1 MPAQR
6 KETGMVAWEGHSKSE
21 PAKHCPSA
29 PVCVALLSAS
39 LWNVNLG
46 VQSVYVWG
54 RETEKLSN

>member
-1 MPAQR
+1 
-6 KETGMVAWEGHSKSE
+6 MVAWEGHSKSE